1 MRRDIKAGLFFGGAL
16 FILAAIIFMVG
27 DLSVLFSKPGYEL
40 FADFETAAGLEKR
53 TVVKMAGVRI
63 GYVKEVRLKG
73 VRAELIFNIDQG
85 VAVFK
90 DSQAMMASLG
100 LLGEKYI
107 EIVPGKGPEVCRPG
121 DTIGSQTP
129 VGFDQLGTLMV
140 SIGAEITE
148 VGKTLREL
156 LGGEEPKVNVRQ
168 ILQNLSDLT
177 EDLKE
182 FTEANRGNLTES
194 LQASSETIKNFDQRV
209 DTIADNLDAMILN
222 LREMIEVNKGNLQE
236 NMEKISELIEKTKDA
251 VRLLSET
258 LEKISRGEGTVGKLI
273 QEPELYE
280 RANRAL
286 GDVEAVAQ
294 RASAFRLRGGVRL
307 DYYGSSELIKGQV
320 SVGLWLTPAAY
331 FLGQVV
337 HDPWLDKFTYS
348 AQGGM
353 RLGPVSPRVG
363 ILESEI
369 GVGIDYHALRN
380 RLRFSLESYDFNRE
394 PRPHFRVYTSY
405 LATNYICLLFGW
417 DDFAV
422 ASQRELFF
430 GLGIEL

>member
-1 MRRDIKAGLFFGGAL
+1 MRREIKIGLFFAVVL
-16 FILAAIIFMVG
+16 FILAAIIFIVG
-27 DLSVLFSKPGYEL
+27 DLSVLLSKPGYKV

-73 VRAELIFNIDQG
+73 VRAELIFNIDHG
-85 VAVFK
+85 VEVFK

-107 EIVPGKGPEVCRPG
+107 EIIPGKGPEVCRPG

-148 VGKTLREL
+148 VGKTLRDL
-156 LGGEEPKVNVRQ
+156 IGGEEPKVNVRQ
-168 ILQNLSDLT
+168 ILQNLSELT
-177 EDLKE
+177 GDLKE

-194 LQASSETIKNFDQRV
+194 LQASSETIRNFDQRV
-209 DTIADNLDAMILN
+209 KTIADNLDTMILS
-222 LREMIEVNKGNLQE
+222 LRETIEENKGNLRE
-236 NMEKISELIEKTKDA
+236 N
-251 VRLLSET
+251 
-258 LEKISRGEGTVGKLI
+258 LEKIAEIIEKIQDAIRLLNESLEKIGRGEGTIGKLI
-273 QEPELYE
+273 QEPDLYE
-280 RANRAL
+280 KASKAL
-286 GDVEAVAQ
+286 GDVEGLAR
-294 RASAFRLRGGVRL
+294 RASDFRLRGGVRL

-363 ILESEI
+363 ILESEM

-394 PRPHFRVYTSY
+394 PRPHFRVYTSF
-405 LATNYICLLFGW
+405 LATNYIYLLFGW